1 MRNQIEIVM
10 GNKPSV
16 AELKNSLDNQ
26 YKVLLRNKFA
36 TRFFASVA
44 CACALLCID
53 HSVKHNECMD
63 KYNTLLQNYKQTSQ
77 FINVQLVDAYTEY
90 QKSCLDEWYEYSD
103 VHSDEYAE
111 RVRLRQL
118 NDEDRYTQKLYEKS
132 LTQEDRDEIRD
143 NEKEAEHASD
153 VSKCG
158 FAGGVLLSAISGM
171 GILGCNYKL
180 TDIDMDDDRELGD

>member
-1 MRNQIEIVM
+1 MRNQIKIVM

-26 YKVLLRNKFA
+26 YKVLLWNKVA

-44 CACALLCID
+44 IASAILCVD

-77 FINVQLVDAYTEY
+77 FINTQLVDMHAEY
-90 QKSCLDEWYEYSD
+90 QKACVDEWYEYSD

-111 RVRLRQL
+111 RVRLEHL
-118 NDEDRYTQKLYEKS
+118 NSEDRQAQEMEKAEGKQHGEDADTNAFISSFAIGATALSYGLYKGR
-132 LTQEDRDEIRD
+132 QDKYNR
-143 NEKEAEHASD
+143 
-153 VSKCG
+153 
-158 FAGGVLLSAISGM
+158 
-171 GILGCNYKL
+171 
-180 TDIDMDDDRELGD
+180 DREKLVDLVCEMSHDNFEDFIK

>member
-1 MRNQIEIVM
+1 MLIGTV
-10 GNKPSV
+10 
-16 AELKNSLDNQ
+16 
-26 YKVLLRNKFA
+26 
-36 TRFFASVA
+36 
-44 CACALLCID
+44 
-53 HSVKHNECMD
+53 
-63 KYNTLLQNYKQTSQ
+63 
-77 FINVQLVDAYTEY
+77 
-90 QKSCLDEWYEYSD
+90 LDE
-103 VHSDEYAE
+103 
-111 RVRLRQL
+111 
-118 NDEDRYTQKLYEKS
+118 RYTQKLYEKS

>member
-1 MRNQIEIVM
+1 MKENKQDLQEKWLNLRTICAGVCVSTMVAGLMLGTVFTLRESRYLNQNKQKYLDYKASVEHVEKLSDIIGQIKESSIED
-10 GNKPSV
+10 
-16 AELKNSLDNQ
+16 AELKDMLIGT
-26 YKVLLRNKFA
+26 V
-36 TRFFASVA
+36 
-44 CACALLCID
+44 
-53 HSVKHNECMD
+53 
-63 KYNTLLQNYKQTSQ
+63 
-77 FINVQLVDAYTEY
+77 
-90 QKSCLDEWYEYSD
+90 LDE
-103 VHSDEYAE
+103 
-111 RVRLRQL
+111 
-118 NDEDRYTQKLYEKS
+118 RYTQKLYEKS

>member
-10 GNKPSV
+10 GNKPSM

-44 CACALLCID
+44 CVSALLCID

-118 NDEDRYTQKLYEKS
+118 NDEDRQSQEMEKAEGK
-132 LTQEDRDEIRD
+132 QHGEDADKNAFVSSFALGATALSYAIYKGNLGKYNR
-143 NEKEAEHASD
+143 EKE
-153 VSKCG
+153 
-158 FAGGVLLSAISGM
+158 
-171 GILGCNYKL
+171 KL
-180 TDIDMDDDRELGD
+180 VDLACEMPHDNFEDFIK